1 MTAPDSVFD
10 TAAAALEAN
19 CDLDRL
25 AARGTLR
32 LLLKDAGFDPKA
44 ILRDELVKVLEAL
57 LPDAL
62 GSRGIGDADAVLA
75 AVLGAVRSSE
85 DVGVD
90 AERPERIFARL
101 GS

>member
-1 MTAPDSVFD
+1 MSAPDSVFD
-10 TAAAALEAN
+10 TAAEALEAH
-19 CDLDRL
+19 CELDRL

-32 LLLKDAGFDPKA
+32 LLLKEAGFDPKA

-62 GSRGIGDADAVLA
+62 AARGVGDAATVLA
-75 AVLGAVRSSE
+75 AVLGAVRRAE
-85 DVGVD
+85 DVDAD